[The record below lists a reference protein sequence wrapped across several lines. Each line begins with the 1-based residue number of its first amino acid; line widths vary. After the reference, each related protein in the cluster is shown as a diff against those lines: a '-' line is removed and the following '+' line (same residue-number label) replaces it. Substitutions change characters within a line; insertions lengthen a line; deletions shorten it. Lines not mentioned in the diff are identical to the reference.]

1 MISNDTKFFLL
12 VNLFFF
18 ILILFFGEKIYSNIL
33 NQLFIFFIPIIW
45 PGIAHGSLDILT
57 AARKKLIIDSFTK
70 FIFLILYLMIPLVF
84 FFIWQIY
91 PNYVFTVFLIL
102 SLMHFGISDKLKSK
116 NLMVANEILLRSFI
130 IISLPIV
137 LHNEQTLEIFYFL
150 NISEDYGFFLTEV
163 FQYLVYTIIPLLIL
177 YTSNSLIKKEYGHLI
192 DIITLLFCFFYFEPL
207 LSFLIYFCFLHSVRH
222 LVNEKKL
229 LKLTNK
235 KLLLNTIPMTLI
247 VLSLLV
253 FLIFIYFYIPNSIKA
268 LFINNVIISLFC
280 LTISHVLLINFI
292 KDK

>member
-33 NQLFIFFIPIIW
+33 NQLYIFFIPIIW

-57 AARKKLIIDSFTK
+57 ATRKKLIIDSFTK

>member
-57 AARKKLIIDSFTK
+57 ATRKKLIIDSFTK

-102 SLMHFGISDKLKSK
+102 SLMHFGLSDKLKSK

-130 IISLPIV
+130 IISVPLV

>member
-57 AARKKLIIDSFTK
+57 ATRKKLIIDSFTK

-253 FLIFIYFYIPNSIKA
+253 FLIFIYFYIPNSIKT
-268 LFINNVIISLFC
+268 LFVNNVIISLFC
-280 LTISHVLLINFI
+280 LTISHVILINFI

>member
-57 AARKKLIIDSFTK
+57 ATRKKLIIDSFTK
-70 FIFLILYLMIPLVF
+70 FIFLIIYLIIPLVF

-253 FLIFIYFYIPNSIKA
+253 FLISLYFYIPNSMKT

-280 LTISHVLLINFI
+280 LTISHVILINFI

>member
-33 NQLFIFFIPIIW
+33 NQLYIFFIPIIW

-57 AARKKLIIDSFTK
+57 ATRKKLIIDSFTK

-253 FLIFIYFYIPNSIKA
+253 FLIFIYFYIPNSIKT

>member
-57 AARKKLIIDSFTK
+57 ATRKKLIIDSFTK

-150 NISEDYGFFLTEV
+150 NISEDYGFF
-163 FQYLVYTIIPLLIL
+163 F
-177 YTSNSLIKKEYGHLI
+177 N
-192 DIITLLFCFFYFEPL
+192 
-207 LSFLIYFCFLHSVRH
+207 
-222 LVNEKKL
+222 
-229 LKLTNK
+229 
-235 KLLLNTIPMTLI
+235 
-247 VLSLLV
+247 
-253 FLIFIYFYIPNSIKA
+253 
-268 LFINNVIISLFC
+268 
-280 LTISHVLLINFI
+280 
-292 KDK
+292 

>member
-18 ILILFFGEKIYSNIL
+18 ILILLLGEKIYSNIL
-33 NQLFIFFIPIIW
+33 NQLYIFFIPIIW

-57 AARKKLIIDSFTK
+57 ATRKKLIIDSFTK
-70 FIFLILYLMIPLVF
+70 FIFLIIYLIIPLVF

-116 NLMVANEILLRSFI
+116 NIMVANEILLRSFI
-130 IISLPIV
+130 IISVPLV
-137 LHNEQTLEIFYFL
+137 LHNEQTLKIFYFL
-150 NISEDYGFFLTEV
+150 NISEDYGFFLTEI
-163 FQYLVYTIIPLLIL
+163 FQYLVYTLIPLLIL

-235 KLLLNTIPMTLI
+235 KLLLKTIPMTLI
-247 VLSLLV
+247 VSSLLV
-253 FLIFIYFYIPNSIKA
+253 FLIFIYFYIPNSIKT

>member
-12 VNLFFF
+12 INLFFF
-18 ILILFFGEKIYSNIL
+18 ILVLFFGEKIYSNIL

-57 AARKKLIIDSFTK
+57 ATRKKLIIDSFTK

>member
-1 MISNDTKFFLL
+1 MIGNDTKFFLL

-57 AARKKLIIDSFTK
+57 ATRKKLIIDSFTK

>member
-57 AARKKLIIDSFTK
+57 ATRKKLIIDSFTK

-130 IISLPIV
+130 IISVPIV
-137 LHNEQTLEIFYFL
+137 FHNEQTLKIFYFL
-150 NISEDYGFFLTEV
+150 NISEDYGFFLTEI

-247 VLSLLV
+247 VSSLLV

>member
-57 AARKKLIIDSFTK
+57 ATRKKLIIDSFTK

-207 LSFLIYFCFLHSVRH
+207 LSFLIYFCFLHSIRH

>member
-1 MISNDTKFFLL
+1 MISNDTKFFSLI
-12 VNLFFF
+12 NLFFF

-57 AARKKLIIDSFTK
+57 ATRKKLIIDSFTK

>member
-1 MISNDTKFFLL
+1 MINNDTKFFLL

-57 AARKKLIIDSFTK
+57 ATRKKLIIDSFTK

>member
-57 AARKKLIIDSFTK
+57 ATRKKLIIDSFTK
-70 FIFLILYLMIPLVF
+70 FIFLIIYLIIPLVF

-150 NISEDYGFFLTEV
+150 EISEDYGFFLTEV

>member
-33 NQLFIFFIPIIW
+33 NQLYIFFIPIIW

-57 AARKKLIIDSFTK
+57 ATRKKLIIDSFTK

-116 NLMVANEILLRSFI
+116 NFMVANEILLRSFI
-130 IISLPIV
+130 IISLPLV
-137 LHNEQTLEIFYFL
+137 LHNEQTLKIFYFL

-247 VLSLLV
+247 VSSLLV
-253 FLIFIYFYIPNSIKA
+253 FLIFIYFYIPNSIKT

>member
-1 MISNDTKFFLL
+1 MINNDTKFFLL

-57 AARKKLIIDSFTK
+57 ATRKKLIIDSFTK

-247 VLSLLV
+247 VSSLLV

>member
-57 AARKKLIIDSFTK
+57 ATRKKLIIDSFTK

-116 NLMVANEILLRSFI
+116 NVMVANEILLRSFI

>member
-12 VNLFFF
+12 INLFFF

-57 AARKKLIIDSFTK
+57 ATRKKLIIDSFTK

-150 NISEDYGFFLTEV
+150 NISEDYGFFLTEI
-163 FQYLVYTIIPLLIL
+163 FQYLVYTIFPLLIL

-247 VLSLLV
+247 VSSLLV

>member
-33 NQLFIFFIPIIW
+33 NQLYIFFIPIIW

-57 AARKKLIIDSFTK
+57 ATRKKLIIDSFTK

-150 NISEDYGFFLTEV
+150 NISEDYGFFLTEI

>member
-57 AARKKLIIDSFTK
+57 ATRKKLIIDSFTK

-116 NLMVANEILLRSFI
+116 NFMVANEILLRSFI

-280 LTISHVLLINFI
+280 LNYFARTFNKLY
-292 KDK
+292 KR

>member
-57 AARKKLIIDSFTK
+57 ATRKKLIIDSFTK

-150 NISEDYGFFLTEV
+150 KISEDYGFFLTEV

-247 VLSLLV
+247 VSSLLV

>member
-57 AARKKLIIDSFTK
+57 ATRKKLIIDSFTK

-150 NISEDYGFFLTEV
+150 NISEDYGFFLTEI

>member
-57 AARKKLIIDSFTK
+57 ATRKKLIIDSFTK

-137 LHNEQTLEIFYFL
+137 RLMGYTK
-150 NISEDYGFFLTEV
+150 
-163 FQYLVYTIIPLLIL
+163 YLKNMKKFII
-177 YTSNSLIKKEYGHLI
+177 
-192 DIITLLFCFFYFEPL
+192 C
-207 LSFLIYFCFLHSVRH
+207 
-222 LVNEKKL
+222 
-229 LKLTNK
+229 
-235 KLLLNTIPMTLI
+235 
-247 VLSLLV
+247 
-253 FLIFIYFYIPNSIKA
+253 
-268 LFINNVIISLFC
+268 
-280 LTISHVLLINFI
+280 
-292 KDK
+292 

>member
-57 AARKKLIIDSFTK
+57 ATRKKLIIDSFTK

>member
-57 AARKKLIIDSFTK
+57 ATRKKLIMDSFTK

-137 LHNEQTLEIFYFL
+137 LHNEQTLKIFYFL

-268 LFINNVIISLFC
+268 LFINNVITSLFC

>member
-57 AARKKLIIDSFTK
+57 ATRKKLIIDSFTK

-150 NISEDYGFFLTEV
+150 KISEDYGFFLTEV

>member
-18 ILILFFGEKIYSNIL
+18 ILILFFGEKIYLNIL
-33 NQLFIFFIPIIW
+33 NQLYIFFIPIIW

-57 AARKKLIIDSFTK
+57 ATRKKLIIDSFTK

-280 LTISHVLLINFI
+280 LTI
-292 KDK
+292 

>member
-57 AARKKLIIDSFTK
+57 ATRKKLIIDSFTK

-229 LKLTNK
+229 LRLTNK

>member
-57 AARKKLIIDSFTK
+57 ATRKKLIIDSFTK

-253 FLIFIYFYIPNSIKA
+253 FLISLYFYIPNSMKT

-280 LTISHVLLINFI
+280 LTISHVILINFI

>member
-33 NQLFIFFIPIIW
+33 NQLYIFFIPIIW

-57 AARKKLIIDSFTK
+57 ATRKRLIIDSFTK

-130 IISLPIV
+130 IISLPMV
-137 LHNEQTLEIFYFL
+137 LHNEQTLKIFYFL
-150 NISEDYGFFLTEV
+150 NISEDYGFFLTEI
-163 FQYLVYTIIPLLIL
+163 FQYLVYTLIPLLIL

-247 VLSLLV
+247 VSSLLV
-253 FLIFIYFYIPNSIKA
+253 FLIFIYFYIPNSIKT

>member
-33 NQLFIFFIPIIW
+33 NQLYIFFIPIIW

-57 AARKKLIIDSFTK
+57 ATRKKLIIDSFTK

-150 NISEDYGFFLTEV
+150 KISEDYGFFLTEV

-253 FLIFIYFYIPNSIKA
+253 FLIFIYFYIPNSIKT

>member
-1 MISNDTKFFLL
+1 MIRNDTKFFLL

-57 AARKKLIIDSFTK
+57 ATRKKLIIDSFTK

-150 NISEDYGFFLTEV
+150 NISEDYGFFLTEI

-247 VLSLLV
+247 VSSLLV
-253 FLIFIYFYIPNSIKA
+253 FFIFIYFYIPNSIKT
-268 LFINNVIISLFC
+268 LFVNNVIISLFC